1 MGQDVQIFF
10 GHHWNQA
17 DFGHLPQRLDQWQS
31 RIAPYVQQLGLHTI
45 ETKEW
50 LHKNWGWGHDPAFDL
65 PFDEWLVS
73 ESVYLLGPASF
84 SLTLGHRAGWLGS
97 WIRWRSFGVDQRT
110 QTLIRLIG
118 RELAFETGSPGVG
131 YVPDSGSEPSVL
143 VGNGID
149 AGLDFQQLLEQLDSR
164 TAPSAG
170 SAASIG
176 VQKTVRSNR
185 KTGGF
190 RSHDDYF
197 VDMTSLLWC

>member
-50 LHKNWGWGHDPAFDL
+50 PHKNWGWGHDPAFDL
-65 PFDEWLVS
+65 PFDEWLAS

-84 SLTLGHRAGWLGS
+84 SLTLGHQAGWLGS
-97 WIRWRSFGVDQRT
+97 WIRWRSFVVDQRT

-118 RELAFETGSPGVG
+118 RELAFETGSPGVI
-131 YVPDSGSEPSVL
+131 YLPDSGWKATGHAE
-143 VGNGID
+143 NGVE
-149 AGLDFQQLLEQLDSR
+149 AGLSFQQILEVLAAQ
-164 TAPSAG
+164 AG
-170 SAASIG
+170 PPASTVGEINHRESVRIQG
-176 VQKTVRSNR
+176 KTHICFSQD
-185 KTGGF
+185 G
-190 RSHDDYF
+190 YF
-197 VDMTSLLWC
+197 LEKNSI